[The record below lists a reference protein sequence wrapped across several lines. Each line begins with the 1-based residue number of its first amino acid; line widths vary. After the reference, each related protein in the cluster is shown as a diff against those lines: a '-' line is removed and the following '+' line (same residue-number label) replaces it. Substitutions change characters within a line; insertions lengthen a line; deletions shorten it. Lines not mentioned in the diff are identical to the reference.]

1 VPARPPE
8 YVRTPDAEACMIA
21 LALGADEERH
31 RVRLA
36 IEAER
41 RARGPAGQEVG
52 SAVGQIESGA
62 RLGALG

>member
-1 VPARPPE
+1 
-8 YVRTPDAEACMIA
+8 MIA

-31 RVRLA
+31 RVRLTS
-36 IEAER
+36 EAER